1 MNLPSPLILQHETH
15 PSSALNILR
24 TRRFIAGPILG
35 DAGLNAFIVGH
46 PRGNYRGEQAERRGA
61 ILEFEWS
68 GPVSTQD
75 YGVYPDLDVCYDQHP
90 HRAFV
95 FVGTTQHLRLVGLKV
110 KSENGWA
117 DYVHRPELTVSTIWP
132 WLQSRRKNWV
142 MEQAEMI
149 AQEVEQTLAQKPAVR
164 IVLPNSSPYHHLVR
178 KRYPN
183 IE

>member
-1 MNLPSPLILQHETH
+1 M
-15 PSSALNILR
+15 
-24 TRRFIAGPILG
+24 
-35 DAGLNAFIVGH
+35 
-46 PRGNYRGEQAERRGA
+46 
-61 ILEFEWS
+61 
-68 GPVSTQD
+68 
-75 YGVYPDLDVCYDQHP
+75 
-90 HRAFV
+90 
-95 FVGTTQHLRLVGLKV
+95 GTTQHLRLVGMKV